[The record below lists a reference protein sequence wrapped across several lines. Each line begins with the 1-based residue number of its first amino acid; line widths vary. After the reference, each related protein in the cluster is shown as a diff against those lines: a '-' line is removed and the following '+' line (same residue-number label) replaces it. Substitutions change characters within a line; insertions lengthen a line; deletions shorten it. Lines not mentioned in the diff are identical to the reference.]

1 MKKFVFAITTIL
13 ATMGAAQAQNQ
24 AVERPLR
31 FLVGSG
37 LSYGG
42 DTLVTAEYES
52 GWSRNVKAG
61 GLFYFTFG
69 ANYRLDQDF
78 SIQGTLNYHV
88 DDASAKDGKLK
99 FERFPVEV
107 LGYYHMNENWRV
119 GAGLRY
125 IKSAKLSSDGNAP
138 DVGGKSDSTVSGVV
152 ELEYFFIPQVG
163 MKMRYVKETFKAP
176 GARSVNADHF
186 GISGNYYF

>member
-1 MKKFVFAITTIL
+1 MKKFVFAISTIL
-13 ATMGAAQAQNQ
+13 ATMGAAQAQTQ

-31 FLVGSG
+31 FLVGTGVSH
-37 LSYGG
+37 GG
-42 DTLVTAEYES
+42 DTLATAEYES
-52 GWSRNVKAG
+52 GWSRDVKAG
-61 GLFYFTFG
+61 GLVYFTFG
-69 ANYRLDQDF
+69 ANYRLDEEF

-88 DDASAKDGKLK
+88 DDASAKNGKLK

-107 LGYYHMNENWRV
+107 LGYYHMDENWRV

-125 IKSAKLSSDGNAP
+125 IKSAKLSSDGAAP

-163 MKMRYVKETFKAP
+163 MKVRYVKEKFKAA
-176 GARSVNADHF
+176 GMRDVNADHF
-186 GISGNYYF
+186 GISGNFYF